1 MLYDIIKIGDDM
13 KKLEVKKYILVITY
27 AVVFTFLLFNIKEVL
42 SLIGKGISVLTP
54 LWIGILLAITLNVPM
69 RLIENKFFKKTNK
82 RIRIMS
88 LIVSILFIALIL
100 LILFAWVIP
109 DFIES
114 ATYLVGQLPNLLSS
128 LNDVLIN
135 LFKNTSLAEYLQDF
149 SGTSE
154 LMTIVTDMFKD
165 LINNFS
171 GILSNLAALLV
182 NIVTGIIIAI
192 YFLFEKEH
200 IIGMFKK
207 MFTKLLDSD
216 TYNKCHKIVALSIK
230 TLNNFI
236 TYQCLECLII
246 GVLMFIAF
254 SIFRFPYALTI
265 AFLTAITAIVPIFGA
280 TVAAVIGAILIG
292 TASIKQAIVF
302 VIVFMV
308 VQQIEGNVIYPKVV
322 GKKVGLPPIITI
334 VAVIVGGKLGGVFGM
349 LISVPLTSILYTLFW
364 SAIEGDKIPKI
375 KIPKIKKNKK
385 LETKV
390 AE

>member
-1 MLYDIIKIGDDM
+1 M